1 MAASLLLLLPASS
14 LIASRSCIVRPALP
28 PRAAVIAQ
36 QEDDEPRG
44 VIRRMINDFDEVRKS
59 SAANIK
65 EQRANEIARRA
76 AGGDAPLGAPVI
88 VGAALASALRI
99 EAVQFCVTFVGAWLT
114 AVGPDVVARLTLA
127 AQAAVA
133 GRACTRPLRLAAEI
147 LILRTLLRTLRGL
160 PAAERPTVLRERATQ
175 DVALAF
181 TVVATA
187 RAVDLWKLGADATV
201 AAIDVLPARAI
212 VEAALAAAAAV
223 AAALTSATAAAR
235 GSALGGAIL
244 GVLELDARVGA
255 LALSAARALAAFVA
269 WTRVIPAANAVR
281 TAVFK

>member
-1 MAASLLLLLPASS
+1 M
-14 LIASRSCIVRPALP
+14 
-28 PRAAVIAQ
+28 
-36 QEDDEPRG
+36 
-44 VIRRMINDFDEVRKS
+44 
-59 SAANIK
+59 
-65 EQRANEIARRA
+65 
-76 AGGDAPLGAPVI
+76 
-88 VGAALASALRI
+88 
-99 EAVQFCVTFVGAWLT
+99 
-114 AVGPDVVARLTLA
+114 
-127 AQAAVA
+127 
-133 GRACTRPLRLAAEI
+133 
-147 LILRTLLRTLRGL
+147 
-160 PAAERPTVLRERATQ
+160 LRERATQ

-201 AAIDVLPARAI
+201 AAIDVLPARAA

>member
-1 MAASLLLLLPASS
+1 
-14 LIASRSCIVRPALP
+14 
-28 PRAAVIAQ
+28 
-36 QEDDEPRG
+36 
-44 VIRRMINDFDEVRKS
+44 MINDFDEVRKS

-65 EQRANEIARRA
+65 EQRAAEIERRA

-114 AVGPDVVARLTLA
+114 AVGPDVMARLALA

-201 AAIDVLPARAI
+201 AAIDVLPARVA